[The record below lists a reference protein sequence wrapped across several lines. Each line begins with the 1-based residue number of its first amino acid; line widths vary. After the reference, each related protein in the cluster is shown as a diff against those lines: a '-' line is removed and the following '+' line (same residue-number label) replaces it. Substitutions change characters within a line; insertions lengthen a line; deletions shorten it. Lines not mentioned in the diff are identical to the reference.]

1 AYTSACSSLIS
12 SFQMQERA
20 LQSKG
25 ILTGPDSVPKFMR
38 EFGLDATR
46 AQLRLLEDRVPA
58 TAKYT
63 TATHEYKPSHVH
75 ETTSLYITVRDALV
89 MGMTAKDRLYP
100 HLTALMTSLQ
110 RHAMLPADHP
120 SKATLSPWLS
130 RLNAMDASDELSESQ
145 ARTMALD
152 VQQSNSAFE
161 EALEGTS

>member
-1 AYTSACSSLIS
+1 
-12 SFQMQERA
+12 
-20 LQSKG
+20 
-25 ILTGPDSVPKFMR
+25 
-38 EFGLDATR
+38 
-46 AQLRLLEDRVPA
+46 
-58 TAKYT
+58 
-63 TATHEYKPSHVH
+63 
-75 ETTSLYITVRDALV
+75 